1 MSFAREVKKEVLSLP
16 LKENQI
22 FPFLFGA
29 LHGIADVVIT
39 SDGMKV
45 VMQTQMPQLL
55 RYLIPHL
62 RTRYQINPQ
71 IRFYEKSGIF
81 KSRIYVLEITENIQ
95 PLVEDMRL
103 LPWTEDFAK
112 NLNFSDNEEQAFIRG
127 SFVAKGSINDPKKS
141 RYHAEILFQEEPLAR
156 LAQAILTKNE
166 IKANVLAK
174 NNQHLLYIKKAED
187 ISSFLAYLQATSGV
201 FYFADSRILRDL
213 NNSVNRIMNCDIAN
227 GNKSLM
233 YCQRQLEAI
242 AYLEEKGYIAKL
254 SPRLQDAIRLRKEYK
269 DASLSELSELSAN
282 VLGKCMSKSGISHCL
297 TEVMNFYEQLT
308 SKSKD
313 VGKVE

>member
-112 NLNFSDNEEQAFIRG
+112 SLNFSDDEEQAFIRG

-282 VLGKCMSKSGISHCL
+282 VLGKYMSKSGISHCL

>member
-1 MSFAREVKKEVLSLP
+1 VLSLP

-112 NLNFSDNEEQAFIRG
+112 NLNFSDDEEQAFIRG

-282 VLGKCMSKSGISHCL
+282 VLGKYMSKSGISHCL

>member
-112 NLNFSDNEEQAFIRG
+112 NLNFSDDEEQAFIRG

-166 IKANVLAK
+166 IKANVIAK

-282 VLGKCMSKSGISHCL
+282 VLGKYMSKSGISHCL

>member
-45 VMQTQMPQLL
+45 VMQTQMRQLL

-112 NLNFSDNEEQAFIRG
+112 NLNLSDDEEQAFIRG

-282 VLGKCMSKSGISHCL
+282 VLGKYMSKSGISHCL

>member
-16 LKENQI
+16 LKENQV
-22 FPFLFGA
+22 FAFLYGA
-29 LHGIADVVIT
+29 LHGRADVVIT
-39 SDGMKV
+39 SEGLKV

-55 RYLIPHL
+55 RYIIPHL

-81 KSRIYVLEITENIQ
+81 KSRVYVLEITENVQ
-95 PLVEDMRL
+95 TMVEELQLM
-103 LPWTEDFAK
+103 PWTADFAK
-112 NLNFSDNEEQAFIRG
+112 KLKLTNDEEQAFIRG
-127 SFVAKGSINDPKKS
+127 SFVAKGSVNDPKKS

-166 IKANVLAK
+166 IKANVIAK
-174 NNQHLLYIKKAED
+174 NNQHLVYIKKAED
-187 ISSFLAYLQATSGV
+187 ISSFLAFLQANSGV

-227 GNKSLM
+227 GNKSLL

-269 DASLSELSELSAN
+269 DASLSELSELSEN
-282 VLGKCMSKSGISHCL
+282 ILGKSMSKSGISHCL
-297 TEVMNFYEQLT
+297 TEVMRFYENLT
-308 SKSKD
+308 AKSKD
-313 VGKVE
+313 VGEVE

>member
-112 NLNFSDNEEQAFIRG
+112 NLNFSDDEEQAFIRG

-174 NNQHLLYIKKAED
+174 NNQHLLYMKKAED

-282 VLGKCMSKSGISHCL
+282 VLGKYMSKSGISHCL

>member
-1 MSFAREVKKEVLSLP
+1 
-16 LKENQI
+16 
-22 FPFLFGA
+22 
-29 LHGIADVVIT
+29 
-39 SDGMKV
+39 
-45 VMQTQMPQLL
+45 MQTQMPQLL

-103 LPWTEDFAK
+103 LPWTEDSAK
-112 NLNFSDNEEQAFIRG
+112 NLNFSDDEEQAFIRG

-282 VLGKCMSKSGISHCL
+282 VLGKYMSKSGISHCL

>member
-282 VLGKCMSKSGISHCL
+282 VLGKYMSKSGISHCL

>member
-1 MSFAREVKKEVLSLP
+1 M
-16 LKENQI
+16 
-22 FPFLFGA
+22 
-29 LHGIADVVIT
+29 IT

-112 NLNFSDNEEQAFIRG
+112 NLNFSDDEEQAFIRG

-282 VLGKCMSKSGISHCL
+282 VLGKYMSKSGISHCL

>member
-112 NLNFSDNEEQAFIRG
+112 NLNFSDDEEQAFIRG

-282 VLGKCMSKSGISHCL
+282 VLGKYMSKSGISHCL
-297 TEVMNFYEQLT
+297 TEVITFMSN
-308 SKSKD
+308 
-313 VGKVE
+313 

>member
-112 NLNFSDNEEQAFIRG
+112 NLNFSDDEEQAFIRG

-282 VLGKCMSKSGISHCL
+282 VLGKYMSKSGISHCL

>member
-112 NLNFSDNEEQAFIRG
+112 NLNLSDDEEQAFIRG

-282 VLGKCMSKSGISHCL
+282 VLGKYMSKSGISHCL